1 MEFVTIRDFA
11 NSQGISYEAV
21 RKQLKKYADE
31 LNEHI
36 SVKGRTKYLDT
47 YAVDFL
53 SKKRRESPVI
63 LLQQDAISERERLKE
78 EADRLK
84 NALLDAQQK
93 IIELQE
99 DNKKMIGTQAK
110 YEALEQSRVDDEAK
124 ILRQEKE
131 LSEVKIELSQKQ
143 SELQD
148 AQEEISSFQKT
159 IFGLYKKVK

>member
-31 LNEHI
+31 LDEHI

-84 NALLDAQQK
+84 NALLEAQQK

-110 YEALEQSRVDDEAK
+110 YEALEQSRADDEAK
-124 ILRQEKE
+124 MQRQEKE
-131 LSEVKIELSQKQ
+131 LSEAKIELSQKQ
-143 SELQD
+143 SELQA
-148 AQEEISSFQKT
+148 AQKEIGSFQKT
-159 IFGLYKKVK
+159 IFGLYRKVE